1 MITCWKY
8 FGFIE
13 LDKIYYEINFT
24 FFLLFKMWLFDN
36 LKLHMWVT
44 FVAHIIFLLV
54 GAALEFFILWV
65 LAEAEG
71 VWSRAVAVSG
81 HEMSS
86 LLIREGLAFG

>member
-1 MITCWKY
+1 MKLIS
-8 FGFIE
+8 
-13 LDKIYYEINFT
+13 L

-44 FVAHIIFLLV
+44 FVAHIIFLLA

-71 VWSRAVAVSG
+71 V
-81 HEMSS
+81 
-86 LLIREGLAFG
+86 